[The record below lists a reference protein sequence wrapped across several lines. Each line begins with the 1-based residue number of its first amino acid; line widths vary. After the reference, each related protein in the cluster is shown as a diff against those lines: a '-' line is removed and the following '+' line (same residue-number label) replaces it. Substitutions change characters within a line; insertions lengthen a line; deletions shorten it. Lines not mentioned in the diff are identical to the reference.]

1 MNESVAVR
9 NAHGSVAPEHRLRGA
24 HDLVCRI
31 PALAPSR
38 IADVFAA
45 QGSLS
50 PLLARRFPSAE
61 IEPFDL
67 SQPGDRAA
75 ERRPER
81 ILGQVSG
88 GRFPA
93 RKKFDLISL
102 NGSLE
107 LLPSLP
113 RLLPHFVGMLAAG
126 GCLAVQIPNDLY
138 DPSRALVRM
147 IAAEGPWAGKLLPIA
162 KSRPFNESMESLYAL
177 LSPISASLD
186 IWEAT
191 YLHVMKS
198 VAAIVELMEATRI
211 APFLAPLDP
220 ADRRKF
226 LARYAAELN
235 EAYPAEPDGRVLL
248 RLRRLFVVAQ
258 SKGPQ

>member
-1 MNESVAVR
+1 MNDSIPVPK
-9 NAHGSVAPEHRLRGA
+9 AHGRLEPEHRLRAA
-24 HDLVCRI
+24 HDLLCRI
-31 PALAPSR
+31 PALAPSH
-38 IADVFAA
+38 IADVFAG
-45 QGSLS
+45 QGPMR
-50 PLLARRFPSAE
+50 PLLALRFPDAE
-61 IEPFDL
+61 IEAFDL
-67 SQPGDRAA
+67 SQSGDRGA
-75 ERRPER
+75 EQRSMR

-93 RKKFDLISL
+93 TKKFDLISL

-113 RLLPHFVGMLAAG
+113 RLLPVFFAMLAAN

-138 DPSRALVRM
+138 EPSRALVRM
-147 IAAEGPWAGKLLPIA
+147 IAAEGPWARTLLPIA
-162 KSRPFNESMESLYAL
+162 KTRPFNESMEGLYAL

-191 YLHVMKS
+191 YLHVMS
-198 VAAIVELMEATRI
+198 GVAAIVELMEATRL

-226 LARYAAELN
+226 LARYAAGLN

-258 SKGPQ
+258 S